1 MTVELQAVTTP
12 PYPFVDDPS
21 VLPPSPTILLF
32 LFLSLQQ
39 RMSARMDSFSAT
51 TKGVY
56 RSSGGA
62 TTMTTAQTTVMKKT
76 VVSVQIKWINVDK
89 PVLITVGNMCDY

>member
-1 MTVELQAVTTP
+1 
-12 PYPFVDDPS
+12 
-21 VLPPSPTILLF
+21 
-32 LFLSLQQ
+32 
-39 RMSARMDSFSAT
+39 MDSFSAT